1 MLTEKKSR
9 RFTLYE
15 IMISITIMGILTGLL
30 SVSLFPL
37 LDRAEFVNTADLFK
51 NTLRRAQWL
60 ALTQHRSHRL
70 KSESGILLLQ
80 RKNNA
85 NFDTVFK
92 EKIPGYILISAAHWP
107 WFSAF
112 GFAAGGTITLET
124 ETYSTK
130 VIVSPIGRIRQTEIE
145 RKLDV

>member
-9 RFTLYE
+9 KFTLYE

-30 SVSLFPL
+30 SVSLFQL
-37 LDRAEFVNTADLFK
+37 LDRAEFVNTADFFK
-51 NTLRRAQWL
+51 NTLRQSQWL

-70 KSESGILLLQ
+70 KSKSGTLLLQ

-92 EKIPGYILISAAHWP
+92 EKIPGYIQISATCWP
-107 WFSAF
+107 SFSAF
-112 GFAAGGTITLET
+112 GFAAGGTKHLET
-124 ETYSTK
+124 ETYGTK
-130 VIVSPIGRIRQTEIE
+130 VIVSTIGQIRQTEIE
-145 RKLDV
+145 RKFNV

>member
-1 MLTEKKSR
+1 MLIEKKSR
-9 RFTLYE
+9 GFTLYE

-51 NTLRRAQWL
+51 NTHRQAQWL

-70 KSESGILLLQ
+70 KSESGTLLLQ

-92 EKIPGYILISAAHWP
+92 EKVPPNIQISATRWHS
-107 WFSAF
+107 FSAF

-130 VIVSPIGRIRQTEIE
+130 VVVSPIGRIRQTEIE
-145 RKLDV
+145 RK